1 MNLRRLILL
10 VGAIVLIAGVVG
22 LLMPV
27 SVPGPEGGSIGCGNA
42 VAADMSAARQADS
55 GNIANLPILEQ
66 FIPHTDYVTQC
77 QSAVS
82 QRRAWTIPLAV
93 VGLVVIAGSFFV
105 GGRTGRVRA
114 G

>member
-1 MNLRRLILL
+1 
-10 VGAIVLIAGVVG
+10 
-22 LLMPV
+22 V

-42 VAADMSAARQADS
+42 VAADMSAAGQADS
-55 GNIANLPILEQ
+55 ANIANLPILEQ

-77 QSAVS
+77 QSALA
-82 QRRAWTIPLAV
+82 QRRTWAIPVAV
-93 VGLVVIAGSFFV
+93 VGLVVFAGSFLV

>member
-1 MNLRRLILL
+1 VNVRRLILL
-10 VGAIVLIAGVVG
+10 VGAIVVIAGVVG

-27 SVPGPEGGSIGCGNA
+27 SIPGPDGQSIGCGNA
-42 VAADMSAARQADS
+42 VAADLTAARQADS
-55 GNIANLPILEQ
+55 TNIANLPILEQ

-77 QSAVS
+77 QSALS
-82 QRRAWTIPLAV
+82 QRRTWAIPVAV
-93 VGLVVIAGSFFV
+93 VGLLVVAGSYFV